1 MHTDTILLKP
11 DETLPD
17 TMLLVGEPILG
28 EDEKMALTA
37 VIDSG
42 WITMGARVRAFEE
55 AFAREH
61 NVTDAVAVNS
71 CTAALHLI
79 IKAFGIGPGDEVL
92 VPSLTFIATVNSV
105 LYAGA
110 RPVFVDIESAET
122 PILSMADADRK
133 ITANTKAVVV
143 MHYGGYLADAEAW
156 TEFAR
161 SRGLYLI
168 EDSAHAVGAA
178 RGPVYGDA
186 AAFSFFGNKNMT
198 TAEGGMI
205 TARDADALDWMR
217 QARGH
222 GMTKG
227 TTQRLRDGSIS
238 YDVTM
243 LGYNYRMDELR
254 AAIGL
259 VQLSKLGGWIVKRT
273 ILAELYRNLLSQF
286 CPSVLMPFEAWPT
299 STHHI
304 LPVVLPPDVSPGE
317 IADALRARR
326 IQTTNHYP
334 PAHLFSWHGK
344 MWPMIRLPRTEDF
357 AARELTLPLHPGL
370 REEDVRYVVRTLAG
384 ILDR

>member
-1 MHTDTILLKP
+1 MHTDADLLERRAK
-11 DETLPD
+11 LPD
-17 TMLLVGEPILG
+17 TMMLVGEPILG
-28 EDEKMALTA
+28 EDEKAALAA

-42 WITMGARVRAFEE
+42 WITMGAQVRAFEQ
-55 AFAREH
+55 AFAEEH
-61 NVTDAVAVNS
+61 GVSDAVAVNS

-79 IKAFGIGPGDEVL
+79 MEAFGIGPGDEVL
-92 VPSLTFIATVNSV
+92 VPSLTFVATVNSV

-110 RPVFVDIESAET
+110 RPVFVDIESAEV
-122 PILSMADADRK
+122 PILSLADAARK
-133 ITANTKAVVV
+133 VTANTKAVVV
-143 MHYGGYLADAEAW
+143 MHYGGYIADAEAW
-156 TEFAR
+156 INFAR
-161 SRGLYLI
+161 SFNLRLI

-178 RGPVYGDA
+178 RGKIYGDA

-198 TAEGGMI
+198 TAEGGMV
-205 TARDADALDWMR
+205 TARDPSTLDWMR

-222 GMTKG
+222 GMTTG

-259 VQLSKLGGWIVKRT
+259 VQLSKLGGWIAKRT
-273 ILAELYRNLLSQF
+273 ALARLYRSLLAQD

-304 LPVVLPPDVSPGE
+304 LPIVLPPDVEPRR
-317 IADALRARR
+317 IANELRARR

-334 PAHLFSWHGK
+334 PTHLFSWHGK
-344 MWPMIRLPRTEDF
+344 LLPGARLARTEDF
-357 AARELTLPLHPGL
+357 AARELTLPLHAGL
-370 REEDVRYVVRTLAG
+370 QEEDVRYVVSMLAES
-384 ILDR
+384 LDK

>member
-1 MHTDTILLKP
+1 VQTDTNLLERHAK
-11 DETLPD
+11 LPD
-17 TMLLVGEPILG
+17 AMMLVGEPVLG
-28 EDEKMALTA
+28 EDEKAALAA

-42 WITMGARVRAFEE
+42 WITMGAQVRAFER
-55 AFAREH
+55 AFAEEH
-61 NVTDAVAVNS
+61 KVADAVAVNS

-79 IKAFGIGPGDEVL
+79 LEAFGIGPGDEVL

-105 LYAGA
+105 LYTGA
-110 RPVFVDIESAET
+110 RPVFVDIESPEM
-122 PILSMADADRK
+122 PILSLAGAARQT
-133 ITANTKAVVV
+133 TANTKAVVV
-143 MHYGGYLADAEAW
+143 MHYGGYMADAGAW
-156 TEFAR
+156 TDFAR
-161 SRGLYLI
+161 SFRLRLI

-178 RGPVYGDA
+178 RGEIYGDA

-205 TARDADALDWMR
+205 TARDPGALDWMR

-222 GMTKG
+222 GMTTG

-259 VQLSKLGGWIVKRT
+259 VQLSKLGGWIAKRT
-273 ILAELYRNLLSQF
+273 ALAGLYRTLLARY

-304 LPVVLPPDVSPGE
+304 LPIVLPPDVEPRQV
-317 IADALRARR
+317 ADGLRARR

-344 MWPMIRLPRTEDF
+344 VLPTTRLPHTEDF

-370 REEDVRYVVRTLAG
+370 QEEDVWYVVRTLAG
-384 ILDR
+384 ILDS